1 MDELKAGQP
10 SESIWPLIFPA
21 IDVGGE
27 RERARDSLISMK
39 IILLAISVINEKYFP
54 LNWLEW
60 CSLKFVFGVLVVVEG
75 ECEREGKTNLENS
88 QIDY

>member
-1 MDELKAGQP
+1 MWVGR
-10 SESIWPLIFPA
+10 ESA
-21 IDVGGE
+21 
-27 RERARDSLISMK
+27 RADSLISMK

-75 ECEREGKTNLENS
+75 ECEREGETNLENS

>member
-1 MDELKAGQP
+1 MWVGR
-10 SESIWPLIFPA
+10 ESA
-21 IDVGGE
+21 
-27 RERARDSLISMK
+27 RADSLISMK